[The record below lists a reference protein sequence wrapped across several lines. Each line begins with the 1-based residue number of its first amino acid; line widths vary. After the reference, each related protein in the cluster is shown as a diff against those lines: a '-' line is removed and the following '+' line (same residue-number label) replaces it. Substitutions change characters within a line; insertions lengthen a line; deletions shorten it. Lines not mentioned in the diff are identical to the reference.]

1 MFWDMVSISSK
12 VETEKRMVT
21 TSVTDESGN
30 VTEKMEE
37 KEVVILTIQTISRNA
52 REMAVD
58 YGFDPQQEELLKE
71 LLDSSND
78 PLWAGVIY

>member
-1 MFWDMVSISSK
+1 
-12 VETEKRMVT
+12 MVT